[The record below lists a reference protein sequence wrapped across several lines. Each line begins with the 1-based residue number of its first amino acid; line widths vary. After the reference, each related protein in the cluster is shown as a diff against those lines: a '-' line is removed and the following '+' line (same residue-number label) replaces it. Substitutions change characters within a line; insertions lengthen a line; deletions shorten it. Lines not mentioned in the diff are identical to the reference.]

1 MNIKVHTMQKLL
13 SLSVILALL
22 IGISLYSGYS
32 SGQAEISY
40 RTDIKPISERFP
52 NLTGIEK
59 VYWSGST
66 IGGDFGPTNYVLRG
80 YVFLSQA
87 AAAALKQDYAWEN
100 ELIIPELQYDFKGKL
115 QHWSSSDDF
124 DAYIKSS
131 SYTGHFYFDQK
142 QNVLYFDVER

>member
-1 MNIKVHTMQKLL
+1 MNIKVHTMQKLI
-13 SLSVILALL
+13 SLGVILVLL

-52 NLTGIEK
+52 NLAGIDK
-59 VYWSGST
+59 VFWSGSS
-66 IGGDFGPTNYVLRG
+66 IGGDFGPTNYWMRG

-87 AAAALKQDYAWEN
+87 ASTALKQDYTWEN
-100 ELIIPELQYDFKGKL
+100 ALIIPELQYDFKGKL
-115 QHWSSSDDF
+115 QHWSSSEDF

-131 SYTGHFYFDQK
+131 SYAGNFYFDHK
-142 QNVLYFDVER
+142 RNVLYFDVER